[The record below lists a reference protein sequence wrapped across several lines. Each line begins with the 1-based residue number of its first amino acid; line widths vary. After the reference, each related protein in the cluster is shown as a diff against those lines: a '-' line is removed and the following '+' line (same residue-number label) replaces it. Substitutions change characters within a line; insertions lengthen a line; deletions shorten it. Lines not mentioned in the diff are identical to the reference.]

1 MATYRVIVFK
11 DYKVTE
17 TYEVF
22 VEANTEDEAMTLA
35 EQEVASDS
43 ENISLMGDVEYFD
56 VFIEANENGV
66 DCQS

>member
-22 VEANTEDEAMTLA
+22 VEANTEAEAMSLA

-56 VFIEANENGV
+56 IFIEANENGV